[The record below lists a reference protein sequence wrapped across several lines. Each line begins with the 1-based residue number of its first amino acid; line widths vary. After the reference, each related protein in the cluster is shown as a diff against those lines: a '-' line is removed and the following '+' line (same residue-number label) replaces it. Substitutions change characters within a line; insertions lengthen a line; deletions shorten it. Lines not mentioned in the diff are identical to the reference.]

1 MALVVLLLMFL
12 GGCQTVVPGSDPY
25 GDCDHPKKP
34 VELTDRSVAL
44 FILEQSETID
54 VCRALLGKEMQ

>member
-1 MALVVLLLMFL
+1 MLLIN
-12 GGCQTVVPGSDPY
+12 GCSTYSISPDIFN
-25 GDCDHPKKP
+25 DCDHPAKP

-54 VCRALLGKEMQ
+54 ICRALLGKELT